1 MLNKIASLLSQG
13 HASLRSQGLRIVP
26 LAIFLL
32 VFSSFVAP
40 GTHSLDNE
48 VLAFTNKFR
57 KSHNKPPLTLRDDLS
72 EIARKHSQDMANGR
86 KSFGH
91 DGFKQRSTQVKR
103 LFQSCT
109 LAENVAYGATSGK
122 EVVDQWISSSPHRK
136 NLLGDYNYI
145 GIGIASDR
153 RGRIYYTQI
162 FVR

>member
-1 MLNKIASLLSQG
+1 MLNKLS
-13 HASLRSQGLRIVP
+13 SLRSQRRIFP
-26 LAIFLL
+26 ITIFLF

-40 GTHSLDNE
+40 GTRSLDNE
-48 VLAFTNKFR
+48 VLNFTNKFR
-57 KSHNKPPLTLRDDLS
+57 RSHNKPALELRDDLS

-86 KSFGH
+86 KPFGH

-109 LAENVAYGATSGK
+109 LAENVAFGATNGQ
-122 EVVDQWISSSPHRK
+122 EAVDQWISSSPHRK

-145 GIGIASDR
+145 GIGVASDR

>member
-1 MLNKIASLLSQG
+1 LLSQG
-13 HASLRSQGLRIVP
+13 NISPMLNKRFFTHLFP
-26 LAIFLL
+26 LAIGILL
-32 VFSSFVAP
+32 FSSFVSPA
-40 GTHSLDNE
+40 TRSLDND
-48 VLAFTNKFR
+48 VLHFTNKFR
-57 KSHNKPPLTLRDDLS
+57 KSYNKAALVLRDDLS
-72 EIARKHSQDMANGR
+72 AIARKHSQDMANGR

-103 LFQSCT
+103 MFESCT

-122 EVVDQWISSSPHRK
+122 EVVDQWISSSPHRR